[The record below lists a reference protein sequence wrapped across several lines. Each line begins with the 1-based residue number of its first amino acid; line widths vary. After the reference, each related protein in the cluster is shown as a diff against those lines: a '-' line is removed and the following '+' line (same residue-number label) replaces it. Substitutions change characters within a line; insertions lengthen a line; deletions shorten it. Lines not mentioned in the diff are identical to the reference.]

1 MGMTQQQG
9 AEAVLHD
16 AFSSGPAGN
25 QPERSREVRV
35 RKDFSEADQALHLA
49 VSLGTML
56 LVNGAEI
63 NRVED
68 SMRRV
73 LAAYGAIEP
82 EVFTISSCIIVS
94 VLQEG
99 GQATTRLKRIT
110 SRSTDMEKF
119 ARLNALSRRLVREK
133 PPYEEAIAALN
144 EILKTPAYPPFVS
157 VFGFFIAAGMFTM
170 LFGGAWRDGLFSG
183 FCALTAWFVVFVA
196 MRLQLH
202 PFLRNIIVSGLS
214 AFLAGAFHHVFPD
227 AKMDLIIIGTFM
239 LQVPGVLMTNGVRD
253 ILSGDYIAGFLSLM
267 EAGMVAI
274 AMAIGAAFGLS
285 LVGYL

>member
-1 MGMTQQQG
+1 MTQQQG

-157 VFGFFIAAGMFTM
+157 VFGFFIAAEMFTM
-170 LFGGAWRDGLFSG
+170 RWSSKFYFTPLNFARRRFVKLQNASIPLMWTDFSAK
-183 FCALTAWFVVFVA
+183 CLDLLI
-196 MRLQLH
+196 RKC
-202 PFLRNIIVSGLS
+202 LS
-214 AFLAGAFHHVFPD
+214 YP
-227 AKMDLIIIGTFM
+227 TSTS
-239 LQVPGVLMTNGVRD
+239 P
-253 ILSGDYIAGFLSLM
+253 S
-267 EAGMVAI
+267 
-274 AMAIGAAFGLS
+274 
-285 LVGYL
+285 

>member
-1 MGMTQQQG
+1 MTQQQG

-133 PPYEEAIAALN
+133 PQIGRA
-144 EILKTPAYPPFVS
+144 
-157 VFGFFIAAGMFTM
+157 
-170 LFGGAWRDGLFSG
+170 
-183 FCALTAWFVVFVA
+183 
-196 MRLQLH
+196 
-202 PFLRNIIVSGLS
+202 
-214 AFLAGAFHHVFPD
+214 HV
-227 AKMDLIIIGTFM
+227 
-239 LQVPGVLMTNGVRD
+239 
-253 ILSGDYIAGFLSLM
+253 
-267 EAGMVAI
+267 
-274 AMAIGAAFGLS
+274 
-285 LVGYL
+285 

>member
-1 MGMTQQQG
+1 MTQQQG

-25 QPERSREVRV
+25 QPERSREVKV

-214 AFLAGAFHHVFPD
+214 AFLAGAFHRVFPD

>member
-1 MGMTQQQG
+1 MTQQQG

-82 EVFTISSCIIVS
+82 EVFTILSCIIVS

-170 LFGGAWRDGLFSG
+170 LFSGA
-183 FCALTAWFVVFVA
+183 
-196 MRLQLH
+196 
-202 PFLRNIIVSGLS
+202 
-214 AFLAGAFHHVFPD
+214 
-227 AKMDLIIIGTFM
+227 
-239 LQVPGVLMTNGVRD
+239 
-253 ILSGDYIAGFLSLM
+253 
-267 EAGMVAI
+267 
-274 AMAIGAAFGLS
+274 
-285 LVGYL
+285 

>member
-1 MGMTQQQG
+1 MTQQQG
-9 AEAVLHD
+9 AEAILHD

-110 SRSTDMEKF
+110 SRSTDMDKF

>member
-1 MGMTQQQG
+1 MTQQQG

>member
-1 MGMTQQQG
+1 MTQQQG

-144 EILKTPAYPPFVS
+144 EILKTPVYPPFVS

-202 PFLRNIIVSGLS
+202 PFLRNIVVSGLS
-214 AFLAGAFHHVFPD
+214 AFLAGAFHRVFPD

>member
-1 MGMTQQQG
+1 MFFWFLFSIFFKAHLKGPGRPSANAQQ
-9 AEAVLHD
+9 AIV
-16 AFSSGPAGN
+16 PTI
-25 QPERSREVRV
+25 
-35 RKDFSEADQALHLA
+35 
-49 VSLGTML
+49 TMRFL
-56 LVNGAEI
+56 
-63 NRVED
+63 
-68 SMRRV
+68 
-73 LAAYGAIEP
+73 AIEK
-82 EVFTISSCIIVS
+82 
-94 VLQEG
+94 
-99 GQATTRLKRIT
+99 TR
-110 SRSTDMEKF
+110 S
-119 ARLNALSRRLVREK
+119 
-133 PPYEEAIAALN
+133 
-144 EILKTPAYPPFVS
+144 KTNMGV
-157 VFGFFIAAGMFTM
+157 
-170 LFGGAWRDGLFSG
+170 

-202 PFLRNIIVSGLS
+202 PFLRNIVVSGLS

>member
-1 MGMTQQQG
+1 MTQQQG

-170 LFGGAWRDGLFSG
+170 LFGGAWRDGFFSG

-214 AFLAGAFHHVFPD
+214 AFLAGAFHRVFPD

>member
-1 MGMTQQQG
+1 MTQQQG

-119 ARLNALSRRLVREK
+119 ARLNALSRRLVWEK

-214 AFLAGAFHHVFPD
+214 AFLAGAFHRVFPD